1 MQWKL
6 DENILRRITEAHIR
20 DRHYFCLQTLTKQV
34 TMQRSCSCARNNENY
49 FFFLGALDIVSFIL
63 IPRPPLNFSNCKC
76 QYMKKMIVHCFME
89 CNKVCWSM
97 ETTHKELFPLQRK
110 LNVRT
115 RKHIPVRKRTN
126 VLFSLF
132 LAEEP
137 SSRVTHHNPFIS
149 IKMHFRY

>member
-1 MQWKL
+1 MIAIISVFRLLQNKL
-6 DENILRRITEAHIR
+6 QCKDLALVPEIMKT
-20 DRHYFCLQTLTKQV
+20 T
-34 TMQRSCSCARNNENY
+34 
-49 FFFLGALDIVSFIL
+49 FFFLSALDIVSFIL

-76 QYMKKMIVHCFME
+76 QYMKKMIVHYFME

-110 LNVRT
+110 LNART
-115 RKHIPVRKRTN
+115 RKHIPVWKRTN

-137 SSRVTHHNPFIS
+137 SSHVTHHNPFIS